1 MDITKQSKIKIS
13 PGAYSPGITEKEK
26 KPMFKKFIE
35 EIIACKDQQEAW
47 DKVFYGTVYENGKI
61 KKYGI
66 DIAYQHEKIS
76 AKEHELLA
84 TLIKKMA

>member
-1 MDITKQSKIKIS
+1 
-13 PGAYSPGITEKEK
+13 
-26 KPMFKKFIE
+26 MFKKFVE

-47 DKVFYGTVYENGKI
+47 DKVFYGTIYENGKI

-76 AKEHELLA
+76 YKEHELLA
-84 TLIKKMA
+84 ALIKKMA